1 MLWLKSIQAE
11 FYKIKKTK
19 IWALLFLSPILAGVI
34 AYANASNYPDYKQHW
49 ELIYNIMVVVHGT
62 LLLPLLTGIF
72 TTYICRY
79 EHSNGG
85 WKQLLVQPIARY
97 HTYIIKFFFIL
108 LFVGTMQLLFII
120 SYVSVGQL
128 LHLSSPFPL
137 IPTLK
142 GITGGIIATL
152 PLIALQLWVSTIWS
166 SFAAPI
172 ALNAIASIPALMIA
186 NSERFG
192 PFYPWA
198 QPFLAMLPK
207 EDSQLFYISFET
219 LVFVV
224 IGSFVI
230 LFIGGFV
237 HFMKRAY

>member
-1 MLWLKSIQAE
+1 MIWLRTMQAE
-11 FYKIKKTK
+11 FYKMKKTK
-19 IWALLFLSPILAGVI
+19 IWILLFLSPILAGGI
-34 AYANASNYPDYKQHW
+34 AYASGSSYPEYKHW
-49 ELIYNIMVVVHGT
+49 ELVYNIMITIHGM

-72 TTYICRY
+72 TAFICRY

-85 WKQLLVQPIARY
+85 WKQLLVQPITRY
-97 HTYIIKFFFIL
+97 HTYIMKFLFVL
-108 LFVGTMQLLFII
+108 LFVGTMQVLFII

-128 LHLSSPFPL
+128 LHLSGPFPL
-137 IPTLK
+137 IPTIK
-142 GITGGIIATL
+142 SVTGGWIATL
-152 PLIALQLWVSTIWS
+152 PLIALQLWASTIWS

-172 ALNAIASIPALMIA
+172 ALNVIASIPALMIA

-198 QPFLAMLPK
+198 QPFLAMLSK
-207 EDSQLFYISFET
+207 EDSQLFYISFHT
-219 LVFVV
+219 LIFVV

-237 HFMKRAY
+237 HFMKKAY

>member
-1 MLWLKSIQAE
+1 MLWLKTMQAE
-11 FYKIKKTK
+11 FYKMRKTK
-19 IWALLFLSPILAGVI
+19 IWTLLFLSPILAGGI
-34 AYANASNYPDYKQHW
+34 AYANALNYPDYQYW
-49 ELIYNIMVVVHGT
+49 ELIYNIMILVHGT

-72 TTYICRY
+72 TAYICRY
-79 EHSNGG
+79 EHANGG
-85 WKQLLVQPIARY
+85 WKQLLVQPTARY
-97 HTYIIKFFFIL
+97 HTYIIKFFFVL

-120 SYVSVGQL
+120 SFVSVGQL
-128 LHLSSPFPL
+128 LHLSGSFPL

-142 GITGGIIATL
+142 STTGGFIATL

-207 EDSQLFYISFET
+207 ENSQLFYLSFET

-237 HFMKRAY
+237 HFMKKAY